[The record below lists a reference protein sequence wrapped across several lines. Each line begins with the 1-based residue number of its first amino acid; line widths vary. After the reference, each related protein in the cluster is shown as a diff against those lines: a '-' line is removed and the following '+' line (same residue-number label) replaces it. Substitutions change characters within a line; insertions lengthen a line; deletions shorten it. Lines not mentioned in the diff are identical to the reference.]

1 MKTREDIEGEIKIL
15 EGDDRLKQP
24 VATIDINA
32 PLALVRL
39 SLEMKISALK
49 WVLKDK
55 E

>member
-1 MKTREDIEGEIKIL
+1 MKTREDIEEEIKIL
-15 EGDDRLKQP
+15 EGDDRLSQP
-24 VATIDINA
+24 MATIDINA
-32 PLALVRL
+32 PLALTQL